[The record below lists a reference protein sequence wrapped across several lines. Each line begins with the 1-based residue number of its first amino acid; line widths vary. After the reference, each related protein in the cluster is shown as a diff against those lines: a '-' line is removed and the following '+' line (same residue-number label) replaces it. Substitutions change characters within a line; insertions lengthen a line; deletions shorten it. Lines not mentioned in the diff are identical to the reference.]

1 MKTTTTTTTPQLTTN
16 SKGLFKKKR
25 LSSSEANK
33 NNSFR
38 NRYANDESLDED
50 FNRTAT
56 TAGATATA
64 AAEGG
69 GEGGMPRNTTNNN
82 PPPLYEHRP
91 PPRTH
96 TTVSI
101 EDEREILEAA
111 AKAGIRINGRV
122 PEVGDFFAEAAAAG
136 EPAPTRTRRHRRWI
150 RKRREKEK
158 EAMRRY
164 YREDREEGVVGG
176 GGGEDE
182 VVGVGRAY
190 PGGEDERFEEETMRA
205 MEESRRAWD
214 AAASAAAASSGSN
227 SDSHSRTRDRNDE
240 NDEDEE
246 KLMKIASEMSKAANG
261 EKLNSIQRL
270 VSDLDINSRLKAANV
285 NKTASGAAALEAST
299 GRSVGRKFAARFHLT
314 RCLSEFDVLDENAD
328 GFYDFWRDE
337 NSSTSLLFGGE
348 DAPLPDLGELLSL
361 RKQGASN
368 DTPNEEHAIA
378 YVVDRKSDDILNS
391 LDELARKIHAQ
402 DPSDVFARAKALAML
417 VSNRLGGACETETK
431 AFSIRATAMRDET
444 KLKKINAS
452 CVVHIGHLSIGA
464 EKQRAILFKALSSYS
479 EVPCRLLR
487 GGVYCDGDED
497 CAKIFIVNS
506 SSDNATNGA
515 SRQTSDDEAFFASLG
530 NDVDVRQID
539 LLRNVGKMTSPGG
552 GAGGKKPLSSVEKE
566 FFSAST
572 DSASANDINFDFFS
586 ASNGGGEAKKK
597 APPSSSNFNEQK
609 PRSHE
614 KDLFDDMIST
624 ASTPSSS
631 SASLFDL
638 SEVKMKTSAVPAKTS
653 LTPKEEA
660 AEKKRI
666 LIRRQAERILEVQE
680 AEEEKEH
687 AREIELKF
695 RHKFHKKWDKVVKN
709 LSLGETLEVFGVEVK
724 DKKSTNELRKA
735 YRRAL
740 LKFHPDRLARGGVS
754 VHDKVNGEEIFKII
768 NGKMENS

>member
-1 MKTTTTTTTPQLTTN
+1 MDVVR
-16 SKGLFKKKR
+16 GLFKKKG

-33 NNSFR
+33 NDSFR
-38 NRYANDESLDED
+38 NRRSNSD
-50 FNRTAT
+50 
-56 TAGATATA
+56 GG

-69 GEGGMPRNTTNNN
+69 GEGAPRNTNTNN

-91 PPRTH
+91 PPRTRA
-96 TTVSI
+96 TVSI
-101 EDEREILEAA
+101 EDEREILAAA
-111 AKAGIRINGRV
+111 AKAAGIRINGRV

-150 RKRREKEK
+150 RKRRENEK

-164 YREDREEGVVGG
+164 HREDREEGVVGG
-176 GGGEDE
+176 GGGEEDE
-182 VVGVGRAY
+182 GVGVARAY
-190 PGGEDERFEEETMRA
+190 PRGEDERFEEETRRA

-214 AAASAAAASSGSN
+214 AAAAAAAAAASGSN
-227 SDSHSRTRDRNDE
+227 NSGSHSRTRDRNDE

-402 DPSDVFARAKALAML
+402 DPSDVFARAFALAML

-464 EKQRAILFKALSSYS
+464 EKQRAILFKALSSYA

-597 APPSSSNFNEQK
+597 TPPSSSNFNEQK

-614 KDLFDDMIST
+614 KDLFDDMVST

-687 AREIELKF
+687 TREIELKF